1 MAYWVKNYESLDQT
15 YTEDGDSL
23 DYVLKT
29 YEGPFRTLDDVHNFL
44 EEQGLLSPVEVLEF
58 ES

>member
-1 MAYWVKNYESLDQT
+1 MAYWVKNYESLGQT

-23 DYVLKT
+23 GYILKT
-29 YEGPFRTLDDVHNFL
+29 YEGPFRTLSDVHNFL
-44 EEQGLLSPVEVLEF
+44 KERDVLSPVEVLEF